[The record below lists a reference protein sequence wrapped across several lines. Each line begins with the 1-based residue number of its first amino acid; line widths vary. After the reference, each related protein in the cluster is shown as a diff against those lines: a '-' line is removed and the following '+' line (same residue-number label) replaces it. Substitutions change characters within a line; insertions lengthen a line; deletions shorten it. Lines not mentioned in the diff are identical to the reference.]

1 MAPALRG
8 IPRGAVGH
16 DDLTDAPNFG
26 TEFGR
31 RRPFPRYGVLRL
43 RPPQGVGHD
52 DPGVPRR
59 GCPEWGMVAGGD
71 LRQSTPIFFLAGP
84 KKKTAV
90 EPSKEKTPTRRPQ
103 AAGGNGP
110 KPSCPQTL

>member
-31 RRPFPRYGVLRL
+31 RRPFPRYGVPSHGYPER
-43 RPPQGVGHD
+43 GV
-52 DPGVPRR
+52 
-59 GCPEWGMVAGGD
+59 VAGHP
-71 LRQSTPIFFLAGP
+71 LRGWSRQ
-84 KKKTAV
+84 KKNA
-90 EPSKEKTPTRRPQ
+90 
-103 AAGGNGP
+103 
-110 KPSCPQTL
+110 